1 MAQNTKPNCTCAAPI
16 KIGFSHQCCMFYNN
30 SKRKPNI
37 LNSQEEKY
45 NLRWYLTL
53 QGDNS
58 LTSVESF
65 DHMMFVCRFQASRYQ
80 NHRENNN
87 RNYSAILATLQI
99 TSYALGV
106 YIELLFTCQLHES
119 LIKLYFNFFFY
130 ISIIFMDK
138 S

>member
-30 SKRKPNI
+30 SKPKPNI

-106 YIELLFTCQLHES
+106 
-119 LIKLYFNFFFY
+119 
-130 ISIIFMDK
+130 
-138 S
+138 